1 MLLQKSL
8 NGRFGFTLAEVLVTL
23 AIIGVVAAMT
33 LPTLSQNYQKKVYI
47 TQLKKVYN
55 LMSQAVLRLQTDK
68 NALNPA
74 EAGLISQESIDNFVP
89 NYFKLVMTCDDVAE
103 PCFSNQ
109 YISYGTHAVLNVP
122 KGYKSYVLADG
133 SAVAFKYSWSVS
145 FPYTLIR
152 VFVDLNGKSGPNVY
166 GRDFFGMYIYSNGI
180 IDIKSNTSHD
190 APLTEDERKSV
201 TGYCGNGAS
210 LDACFGKILND
221 NWEMNY

>member
-1 MLLQKSL
+1 M
-8 NGRFGFTLAEVLVTL
+8 TLG
-23 AIIGVVAAMT
+23 IIGVVAAMT
-33 LPTLSQNYQKKVYI
+33 VPSLLQDHQKKVYV
-47 TQLKKVYN
+47 TQLRKVCN
-55 LMSQAVLRLQTDK
+55 IMTQALLRFQSDK

-89 NYFKLVMTCDDVAE
+89 NYFKLAMTCDDVAE

-133 SAVAFKYSWSVS
+133 SAVAFKYSWSIS
-145 FPYTLIR
+145 SPYRLVR
-152 VFVDLNGKSGPNVY
+152 VFVDLNGKAGPNVY

-180 IDIKSNTSHD
+180 IDSAASVSHN
-190 APLTEDERKSV
+190 PPFTEQDRNVV

-221 NWEMNY
+221 NWEMTY